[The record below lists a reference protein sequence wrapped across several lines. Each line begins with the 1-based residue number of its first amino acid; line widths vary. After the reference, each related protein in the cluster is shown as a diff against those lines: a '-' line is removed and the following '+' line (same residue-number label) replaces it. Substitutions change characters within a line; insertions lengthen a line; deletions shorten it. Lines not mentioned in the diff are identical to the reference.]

1 MLLSASVLLAASG
14 CVSTVSISREVWQPD
29 DPRWLS
35 IEPDIQPVDL
45 QVLRQVGVPELVL
58 QLALRRAG
66 TATGNRPGGGPV
78 VAPITP
84 DLSFLDELVEDPD
97 ARPYIWDL
105 PEECY

>member
-1 MLLSASVLLAASG
+1 MMP
-14 CVSTVSISREVWQPD
+14 PD

-58 QLALRRAG
+58 QLAMRRAG
-66 TATGNRPGGGPV
+66 SATGASYRPGT
-78 VAPITP
+78 VAPSHT

-97 ARPYIWDL
+97 ERPFIWDL